1 MRKIMRFVVSAL
13 LALLVVASVFWY
25 LFDYDRAFT
34 RDFLLKEARV
44 NDARGNSAL
53 SSWFYKLAYT
63 HSGNDED
70 VALELANQYKSDN
83 NYTKAEVS
91 LSKAISATPS
101 ARLYTALCKAYVEQD
116 KLMDA
121 VALLA
126 NIPDQRIHAELE
138 AARPTAPTPSQAP
151 GFYNTY
157 ASIALSSSSGTI
169 YYTTNGEYPI
179 RVRKP
184 A

>member
-1 MRKIMRFVVSAL
+1 MRKFARFVIPAL
-13 LALLVVASVFWY
+13 LALLMIASVFWY
-25 LFDYDRAFT
+25 LFVYDRAFT

-53 SSWFYKLAYT
+53 STWFYNLAYA

-70 VALELANQYKSDN
+70 VALELAQQYRADG

-91 LSKAISATPS
+91 LSKAISASPS
-101 ARLYTALCKAYVEQD
+101 VELYTALCRTFVEQD

-121 VALLA
+121 VTLLA
-126 NIPDQRIHAELE
+126 NIPDQAIRAQLE

-157 ASIALSSSSGTI
+157 ANIELSSSSGTI
-169 YYTTNGEYPI
+169 YYTTDG
-179 RVRKP
+179 
-184 A
+184 